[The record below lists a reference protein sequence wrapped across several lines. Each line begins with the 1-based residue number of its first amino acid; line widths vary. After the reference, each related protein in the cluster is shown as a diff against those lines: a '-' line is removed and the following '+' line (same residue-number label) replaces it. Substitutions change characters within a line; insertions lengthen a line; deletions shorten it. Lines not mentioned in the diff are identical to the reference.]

1 MISDQTNRT
10 FICSVVFVDL
20 VGYSKRSV
28 SEQLSIKD
36 RFTALLSDSLKNI
49 AVNDRIVLD
58 TGDGAAM
65 SFLGDPEDALF
76 VGMSLRDF
84 LKSDVADKTLSGTA
98 LMGADIGGLRIGI
111 NLGPVKLVKDI
122 NGHPNIVGDG
132 INVAQRIMSFA
143 RPGQV
148 LVSRSYYDVVSHMS
162 EEYAKLFTFEGSRTD
177 KHVREHEV
185 YVIGESEPAFT
196 RARTGT
202 EHRATGS
209 GPKPAYQHGAEEGGG
224 MRAALSTASLEPAA
238 MAFVQDRRKV
248 TMAGAALGAIVLLLV
263 GLLLAKKPAQQPA
276 ATVGQ
281 AGVVASAADVKAAE
295 PAAAPAPSPANP
307 TAAKHE
313 SVKKEPPQPQIPP
326 GSIHLVVNPWGEI
339 YINGKQR
346 GLSPPHEIPQAR
358 AREIQARDPQQQSRA
373 LRRYDRDQVAR
384 GPHDPPH
391 VQISHEKPGDDKIKR
406 VASRRRGRAHDH
418 GGRLRSLQ

>member
-84 LKSDVADKTLSGTA
+84 LKSDAADGTLSGTA

-224 MRAALSTASLEPAA
+224 VRAALSTASLKPAA
-238 MAFVQDRRKV
+238 MAFIQDRRKV
-248 TMAGAALGAIVLLLV
+248 MMAGAALGAIVLLLA
-263 GLLLAKKPAQQPA
+263 GLLLARKPALQPPA
-276 ATVGQ
+276 NVGQ
-281 AGVVASAADVKAAE
+281 AGAVA

-307 TAAKHE
+307 AAAKRE
-313 SVKKEPPQPQIPP
+313 TAKKEPPQPQIPP
-326 GSIHLVVNPWGEI
+326 GNIHLVVDPWGEI

-346 GLSPPHEIPQAR
+346 GLSPPMKSLKLAPGKYKLEIRNSNLAPYADTIEIKS
-358 AREIQARDPQQQSRA
+358 REDLTIRHTFR
-373 LRRYDRDQVAR
+373 
-384 GPHDPPH
+384 
-391 VQISHEKPGDDKIKR
+391 
-406 VASRRRGRAHDH
+406 
-418 GGRLRSLQ
+418 

>member
-36 RFTALLSDSLKNI
+36 RFTALLGDALKNI

-84 LKSDVADKTLSGTA
+84 MKPGMADETLSGKA
-98 LMGADIGGLRIGI
+98 MGADTSGIRIGI

-143 RPGQV
+143 QPGHV
-148 LVSRSYYDVVSHMS
+148 LVSRSYYDVVSCMS
-162 EEYAKLFTFEGSRTD
+162 EEYAKLFTFDGSRTD

-185 YVIGESEPAFT
+185 YLVGESETAFT
-196 RARTGT
+196 RAKTGT
-202 EHRATGS
+202 ESRATGS
-209 GPKPAYQHGAEEGGG
+209 GPRPAYRQGAEEGGG
-224 MRAALSTASLEPAA
+224 VRAALSAASLKPAA

-248 TMAGAALGAIVLLLV
+248 MIAGAALGAVVLLLA
-263 GLLLAKKPAQQPA
+263 GLLLARRPATPPSASVARTGAVAPA
-276 ATVGQ
+276 TDTKT
-281 AGVVASAADVKAAE
+281 AD
-295 PAAAPAPSPANP
+295 PGAAPTS
-307 TAAKHE
+307 TAAKRE
-313 SVKKEPPQPQIPP
+313 AVNKEPQQPPVAP
-326 GSIHLVVNPWGEI
+326 GNVNLVVIPWGEI

-346 GLSPPHEIPQAR
+346 GLSPPMKSLKLASGKYKIEIRNSDLAPYA
-358 AREIQARDPQQQSRA
+358 ATIEIKPREEVTIR
-373 LRRYDRDQVAR
+373 
-384 GPHDPPH
+384 H
-391 VQISHEKPGDDKIKR
+391 IFK
-406 VASRRRGRAHDH
+406 
-418 GGRLRSLQ
+418 

>member
-36 RFTALLSDSLKNI
+36 RFTALLGDALKNI

-84 LKSDVADKTLSGTA
+84 MKPGMADETLSGKA
-98 LMGADIGGLRIGI
+98 MGADTSGIRIGI

-143 RPGQV
+143 QPGHV
-148 LVSRSYYDVVSHMS
+148 LVSRSYYDVVSCMS
-162 EEYAKLFTFEGSRTD
+162 EEYAKLFTFDGSRTD

-185 YVIGESEPAFT
+185 YLVGESETAFT
-196 RARTGT
+196 RAKTGT
-202 EHRATGS
+202 ESRASGS
-209 GPKPAYQHGAEEGGG
+209 GPKPAYRHGAEEGGG
-224 MRAALSTASLEPAA
+224 VRAALSAASLKPAA

-248 TMAGAALGAIVLLLV
+248 MIAGAALGAVVLLLA
-263 GLLLAKKPAQQPA
+263 GLLLARRPATPPSASVARTGAVAPA
-276 ATVGQ
+276 TDTKT
-281 AGVVASAADVKAAE
+281 AD
-295 PAAAPAPSPANP
+295 PGAAPTS
-307 TAAKHE
+307 TAAKRE
-313 SVKKEPPQPQIPP
+313 AVNKEPQQPPVAP
-326 GSIHLVVNPWGEI
+326 GNVNLVVIPWGEI

-346 GLSPPHEIPQAR
+346 GLSPPMKSLKLASGKYKIEIRNSDLAPYA
-358 AREIQARDPQQQSRA
+358 ATIEIKPREEVTIR
-373 LRRYDRDQVAR
+373 
-384 GPHDPPH
+384 H
-391 VQISHEKPGDDKIKR
+391 IFK
-406 VASRRRGRAHDH
+406 
-418 GGRLRSLQ
+418 